1 MPHLN
6 AFQEIGYVSLKD
18 EQKIYC
24 YATHLLPEGNICI
37 FALKQ
42 LLSTLSNLYNSNF
55 LKNVTFENNQYL

>member
-37 FALKQ
+37 SCPQATVVNTVSSLIIKSDLLLKC
-42 LLSTLSNLYNSNF
+42 
-55 LKNVTFENNQYL
+55 